1 MKIKRFVISIIAVAF
16 LAACA
21 MPPPEMPGTTQ
32 PTQLAEQPTATHT
45 PAPTSAPEPTATS
58 QPTATHTPSPTP
70 TATAV
75 SLTILDPAPKSTFP
89 TGAELIIRGIDETAV
104 KQNPHHHR
112 RHFRLAAG

>member
-45 PAPTSAPEPTATS
+45 PAPTSTPEPHGHITANRHAHT
-58 QPTATHTPSPTP
+58 QPYTNRNGR
-70 TATAV
+70 
-75 SLTILDPAPKSTFP
+75 F
-89 TGAELIIRGIDETAV
+89 
-104 KQNPHHHR
+104 PHHS
-112 RHFRLAAG
+112 